1 MVLLMYV
8 WEILQIELRMINKKP
23 PPVLPTPGTAI
34 GGSKLVGLLL
44 LHSTTNKGG
53 IAMARK
59 SNTRA
64 AQGSGTIRQRKDGRW
79 EARYTVG
86 RDPGT
91 GKQIPRSVYGATQQ
105 EVRKKL
111 AQVTTALDC
120 GDYFQPSKMTL
131 ARWVELWLQEYTSDK
146 KYLTVKHYTAQC
158 KTHIVPSLGAVKLAE
173 LTAPQIQAFYNGL
186 LRDGMA
192 PKSVRN
198 IHGILTKCLSTAV
211 SVEYIRDNPASRVT
225 LPRVEKKEIHP
236 LTDEQVKDFLRVSAG
251 DEYEILLKVILF
263 TGLRESEAIGLTWD
277 CVDFK
282 AGTVKVCKQLQ
293 KRPLS
298 DGGFTFAPLKNDKT
312 RTLRPA
318 PFVLELLE
326 RRKREQ
332 AEQRLKAGEL
342 WVGWQTTDQQKS
354 ALVFTT
360 ATGSNLSPQT
370 VYNHYKKLAS
380 QIGAPDSRVHD
391 LRHTFAVLS
400 LQNGDDV
407 KTVQGNLG
415 HATAAFTLDVYG
427 HVSERMKED
436 SAARMQEY
444 ISNL

>member
-1 MVLLMYV
+1 M
-8 WEILQIELRMINKKP
+8 
-23 PPVLPTPGTAI
+23 T
-34 GGSKLVGLLL
+34 
-44 LHSTTNKGG
+44 
-53 IAMARK
+53 RK
-59 SNTRA
+59 SNTRG
-64 AQGSGTIRQRKDGRW
+64 AQGGGTIRQRKDGRW

-91 GKQIPRSVYGATQQ
+91 GKQVQRSVYGTTQQ

-111 AQVTTALDC
+111 AQAVASLDN
-120 GDYFQPSKMTL
+120 GDYFEPAKMTL
-131 ARWVELWLQEYTSDK
+131 ARWVAIWLQEYTGDK
-146 KYLTVKHYTAQC
+146 KFLTVKHYTAQC

-173 LTAPQIQAFYNGL
+173 LTTPQIQAFYNRL

-198 IHGILTKCLSTAV
+198 IHGILTKCLSIAV
-211 SVEYIRDNPASRVT
+211 SVEYIRDNSASRAT

-236 LTDEQVKDFLRVSAG
+236 LTDEQVKDFLQVSTG

-277 CVDFK
+277 CIDFK
-282 AGTVKVCKQLQ
+282 AGVVKVCKQLQ
-293 KRPLS
+293 KRPLA

-312 RTLRPA
+312 RTIRPA

-326 RRKREQ
+326 RRRREQ
-332 AEQRLKAGEL
+332 AAQRLKAGTL
-342 WVGWQTTDQQKS
+342 WEGWQTAEEQKR

-360 ATGSNLSPQT
+360 ATGGNLSPQT
-370 VYNHYKKLAS
+370 VYNHYKKLAR
-380 QIGAPDSRVHD
+380 QIGAPESRVHD

-436 SAARMQEY
+436 SADRMQNY
-444 ISNL
+444 IVNL